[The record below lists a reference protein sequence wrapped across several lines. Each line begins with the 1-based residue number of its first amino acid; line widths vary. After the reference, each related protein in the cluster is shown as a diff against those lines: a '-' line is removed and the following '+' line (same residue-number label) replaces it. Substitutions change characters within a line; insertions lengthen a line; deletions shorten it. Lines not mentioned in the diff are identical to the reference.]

1 MKLPIIH
8 VIGLPGA
15 GKTVLTERLRKR
27 FKVPIYRIGV
37 YRERFP
43 MTAIGEADAWLA
55 LFHDLS
61 KRRWSNCILE
71 TTGLNAREGFL
82 SDALPFDRMIV
93 VKLEASRKVLMQRIG
108 QKKKSEQGGKWLY
121 SGHFKNKYDFVN
133 KLYNESFEIAYSLF
147 KHLFF
152 FQLVCINREVCL
164 SFLEAWIHLFDKII
178 LILKLIAKKPFT
190 TLLAFLFLFYSAH

>member
-27 FKVPIYRIGV
+27 FRVPIYRIGV

-71 TTGLNAREGFL
+71 TTGLNIRENFL
-82 SDALPFDRMIV
+82 SEALPWNRMIV
-93 VKLEASRKVLMQRIG
+93 VKLEASRKILMNRIE
-108 QKKKSEQGGKWLY
+108 QKKKSEQGGKWLF
-121 SGHFKNKYDFVN
+121 SDQFQDKYDFV
-133 KLYNESFEIAYSLF
+133 KKMYPRF
-147 KHLFF
+147 KKTQAHFSINTD
-152 FQLVCINREVCL
+152 QLKKEQV
-164 SFLEAWIHLFDKII
+164 FKEAVSN
-178 LILKLIAKKPFT
+178 LKRFIE
-190 TLLAFLFLFYSAH
+190 